1 MPPASPAPSKKVMPR
16 STAPR
21 ISRIASGLVPPFVSP
36 KRPLLPP
43 PSPMTLETSPD
54 WPRATYSMGNPHAFA
69 IIAQALE
76 EPPPR
81 CEFSRMASLP
91 NRPKGRSIKNLR
103 MVWGFASRYRGHLAV
118 AALALAIAAGATV
131 SIPWGFKFVIDK
143 GFGPGAG
150 NPHTIAPWF
159 ERLLGVVAVLALATA
174 TRYYFVSWIGERT
187 VADIRLAVHRNLLR
201 LSPGFFEENRPA
213 EITSRITVDTT
224 IIEQVVGTTVSVALR
239 NTVMGLACVG
249 ILFALAPKLAAMMLL
264 GVPLVVA
271 PIIFLGRKVRQ
282 VSTRSQDRIAD
293 VGTVTSEVLGAMKI
307 LQAFNQEGRE
317 ASRFGQ
323 AVERVFATA
332 KKRMLLRAIMTAIV
346 IFMIFGAITMVI
358 WQGAIDVAAGRI
370 TGGTIAAFVLYGGL
384 LAGAFGNLSEVYCD
398 LLRAAGASERLS
410 ELLEAQPDIHAPA
423 NPAKLPEPARGE
435 LAFEQ
440 DTFHYPTRPETSAL
454 DGFDLVVRAR
464 ERLAVVGPS
473 GAGKTTLFQLAERFY
488 DPQAGRILID
498 GVDLRDADPA
508 DVRQRIAM
516 VPQET
521 VMFAASARDN
531 LRYGNWGATEEQL
544 WQAARDANAE
554 DFLRA
559 LPQGL
564 DTFMGEGGARLSGGQ
579 RQRIAIARALLRD
592 APLLLLDEAT
602 SALDAESERLV
613 QDALDRLMADRT
625 TIVIAHRL
633 ATVRAADRIVVMDA
647 GRIVEEG
654 THASLNARGGLYARL
669 ARLQFEDRAA

>member
-1 MPPASPAPSKKVMPR
+1 MAI
-16 STAPR
+16 STA
-21 ISRIASGLVPPFVSP
+21 
-36 KRPLLPP
+36 
-43 PSPMTLETSPD
+43 
-54 WPRATYSMGNPHAFA
+54 
-69 IIAQALE
+69 
-76 EPPPR
+76 
-81 CEFSRMASLP
+81 
-91 NRPKGRSIKNLR
+91 NRPKGRSVRSLR
-103 MVWGFASRYRGHLAV
+103 MVWGFATHYPGQIAL
-118 AALALAIAAGATV
+118 AALALLFAAAATSGV
-131 SIPWGFKFVIDK
+131 PYAFKLIIDK
-143 GFGPGAG
+143 GFATGSSSHA
-150 NPHTIAPWF
+150 IARWF
-159 ERLLGVVAVLALATA
+159 EYLLLLVAVMALATA
-174 TRYYFVSWIGERT
+174 VRFYFVSWLGERT

-239 NTVMGLACVG
+239 NTILGLACIV
-249 ILFALAPKLAAMMLL
+249 ILFALAPKLALL
-264 GVPLVVA
+264 ILAGAIVVA
-271 PIIFLGRKVRQ
+271 VPIAVLGRRVRAI
-282 VSTRSQDRIAD
+282 STSSQDRIAD

-307 LQAFNQEGRE
+307 VQAFNQERRE
-317 ASRFGQ
+317 TSRFGE

-332 KKRMLLRAIMTAIV
+332 KRRILVRAIMTAIV
-346 IFMIFGAITMVI
+346 IFVIFSAITLVI
-358 WQGAIDVAAGRI
+358 WQGASEVAAGRM

-384 LAGAFGNLSEVYCD
+384 LAGAFGNLSEVYGD

-410 ELLEAQPDIHAPA
+410 DLLDAEPDIRAPA
-423 NPAKLPEPARGE
+423 NPATLPEPSRGE
-435 LAFEQ
+435 LVFEQ
-440 DTFHYPTRPETSAL
+440 VTFHYPTRRDTSAL
-454 DGFDLVVRAR
+454 NDFTLAVRPR

-473 GAGKTTLFQLAERFY
+473 GAGKTTIFQLAERFY
-488 DPQAGRILID
+488 DPDSGRVLLD

-508 DVRQRIAM
+508 DIRQRIAM
-516 VPQET
+516 VPQDT
-521 VMFAASARDN
+521 VIFAASARDN
-531 LRYGNWGATEEQL
+531 LRYGNWAANEDQL
-544 WQAARDANAE
+544 WQAARDAHAE

-613 QDALDRLMADRT
+613 QDALDRLMEQRT

-633 ATVRAADRIVVMDA
+633 ATVRAADRIVVMDG

-654 THASLNARGGLYARL
+654 THATLNTRGGLYARL